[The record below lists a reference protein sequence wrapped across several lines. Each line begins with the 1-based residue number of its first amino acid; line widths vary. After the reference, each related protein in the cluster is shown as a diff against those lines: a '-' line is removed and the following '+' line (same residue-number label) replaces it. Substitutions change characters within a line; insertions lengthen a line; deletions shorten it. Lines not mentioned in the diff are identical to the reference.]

1 MFLELLLVQAPR
13 AHLVTTGLASPTASS
28 DTSPNRNCGV
38 KKSKHT
44 ENNSTIK
51 ETDLFKVITCFTLVL
66 SLSKAR
72 LIPSRRAGLKATLQV
87 LTDPSPNRGHPRRS
101 WEKREDDGKL
111 LTVLVMT
118 LPFLIHAKYPTP
130 CNIPGSGSCHTR
142 DFLSGTPTQDGF
154 GDRFIYLCIT
164 LTQSLQLPERNQEE
178 VSDHMWLESA
188 DNPSLRNEQKLDET
202 RRCHSGSG

>member
-111 LTVLVMT
+111 LTVLVM
-118 LPFLIHAKYPTP
+118 P
-130 CNIPGSGSCHTR
+130 
-142 DFLSGTPTQDGF
+142 
-154 GDRFIYLCIT
+154 
-164 LTQSLQLPERNQEE
+164 
-178 VSDHMWLESA
+178 
-188 DNPSLRNEQKLDET
+188 T
-202 RRCHSGSG
+202 RRAGTAALRLLDTAGCRVTAKRSCRAPHLGCSAPKFLRLVTQRQVWDFQEVADCNPPLPALKENLHKRR